1 MGLKQKTPYRIMVT
15 VHYFNSAVLFSSHSA
30 FLGNR
35 EDAAV
40 FAVEFKH
47 LYLLHLLKKNGR
59 GQRLKHLWFPVVTE
73 VGMQPGNRALLP
85 VGTPQCHWLHR
96 SPPCFFFFWN
106 ECNHSACWSVL
117 AVELE
122 DVPRVEEQGSRGV
135 PEDASLLY
143 MLRDQQCQ
151 NQVLRVSVF
160 IL

>member
-1 MGLKQKTPYRIMVT
+1 MVT

-96 SPPCFFFFWN
+96 SPPCFFFFSGMSATIVPAGLSWLWN
-106 ECNHSACWSVL
+106 WKMCPGL
-117 AVELE
+117 
-122 DVPRVEEQGSRGV
+122 RSRAAG
-135 PEDASLLY
+135 ASLR
-143 MLRDQQCQ
+143 M
-151 NQVLRVSVF
+151 QVCCTCSETSSAKTRFWGCLCSYCKAW
-160 IL
+160 